1 MKCLTTCRQP
11 TAIAISIPVVI
22 TSKEQTIYAD
32 NERIEL
38 AVVDGVQTVY
48 TFWVMKWQKW
58 IGDDSSWR

>member
-11 TAIAISIPVVI
+11 TAVAISIPVVI

-48 TFWVMKWQKW
+48 TFWVMKWQ
-58 IGDDSSWR
+58 